1 MECLLEHKPY
11 DSTMK
16 PYDSSSLKPYDSPLK
31 AYDPHIKSYE
41 SHMKQY
47 EQHLKPYETSMKP
60 YDTHTRSY
68 ESVMK
73 PYDTSMKHYDHS
85 TMLPVSNGHDLCEIK
100 NIAGAKM
107 EAKSSGGIGS
117 VASGSNAASNSGG
130 REDADSEDEAP
141 STTTNPP
148 ESPEEDGKN
157 GKKSGVGVRRSEKPP
172 YSYIALIV
180 MAIQSSPTKRCTLS
194 EIYQFLQQ
202 RFPFFRG
209 SYQGWKNSVR
219 HNLSLNECFIKLPKG
234 IGRPGKGH
242 FWTIDPAAEFMFEEG
257 SFRRRP
263 RGFRR
268 KCQALKPFGML
279 NGMGGGGPMM
289 SHYDFMGTHN
299 TGMTSMNM
307 PCGMSNGQ
315 MTSYDPYSQQ
325 MMSGNSM
332 QQMGMSGNYGSYNRY
347 SQGACTMPGM
357 GGFQPSVPTLPSMAS
372 MSNMT
377 AGLPSMSNFQGVS
390 NIHNMSPSNLPG
402 FHHSLTSMNAMGHG
416 MGPSDYNLG
425 TCNVSSGFPP
435 PVSSTPNM
443 TPPSYDREIIGSSMR
458 DPSSR
463 ENHSLLLRDSVNTD
477 SMGRD
482 PSAAAVGAAQPA
494 SRDGLL
500 SPSSSDITTRD
511 STLSMANKYPGSSP
525 SAYSIRD
532 TSITRDPPYHMR
544 DATIY
549 SKDTSNM
556 RDNSSLYTREPIT
569 DSLRDSS
576 MYHREQQDIFSREFS
591 TTMTGGPN
599 GNFTGLYQ
607 WSGHAN
613 RGGYPGVVKQQP
625 LSPAGSTGSLQS
637 MSPPSGSDQSSYG
650 NTSGH
655 PVGSESMDLSV
666 AGNVCLCLIDRLQ

>member
-11 DSTMK
+11 DSSMK
-16 PYDSSSLKPYDSPLK
+16 VYDSSTLKSYDSSLKS
-31 AYDPHIKSYE
+31 YDPHIKYE
-41 SHMKQY
+41 GHMKQY

-60 YDTHTRSY
+60 YETSMKPYETSMKSYDTRSY
-68 ESVMK
+68 DSVMK

-85 TMLPVSNGHDLCEIK
+85 AMLPVSNGHDLCEIK
-100 NIAGAKM
+100 NIAGSKI
-107 EAKSSGGIGS
+107 ESKPSGGIGS
-117 VASGSNAASNSGG
+117 AASGSQSASNGGG

-148 ESPEEDGKN
+148 ESPEEEGKN

-279 NGMGGGGPMM
+279 NGMGSGGPMM
-289 SHYDFMGTHN
+289 SHYDFMGAHN
-299 TGMTSMNM
+299 TGMSPMNM
-307 PCGMSNGQ
+307 PCGMSSGQ
-315 MTSYDPYSQQ
+315 MSSYDPYSQQ

-332 QQMGMSGNYGSYNRY
+332 QQMNMGGNYG
-347 SQGACTMPGM
+347 
-357 GGFQPSVPTLPSMAS
+357 
-372 MSNMT
+372 
-377 AGLPSMSNFQGVS
+377 
-390 NIHNMSPSNLPG
+390 
-402 FHHSLTSMNAMGHG
+402 SMNAMGHG

-443 TPPSYDREIIGSSMR
+443 TPPSYDREIMGSSMR
-458 DPSSR
+458 DPTSR
-463 ENHSLLLRDSVNTD
+463 ENHSILLRDSINSD

-482 PSAAAVGAAQPA
+482 TSGTTGGVGVAQPV

-500 SPSSSDITTRD
+500 SPSSDITGRD
-511 STLSMANKYPGSSP
+511 TTISMTNKYPGSSP
-525 SAYSIRD
+525 SAYSTRD
-532 TSITRDPPYHMR
+532 TSITRDPSYHMR
-544 DATIY
+544 DAAIY
-549 SKDTSNM
+549 SKDTSAM
-556 RDNSSLYTREPIT
+556 RDNSTPLYARESIS

-576 MYHREQQDIFSREFS
+576 MYHREQPDIFSRDFTS
-591 TTMTGGPN
+591 TMTGGPS

-607 WSGHAN
+607 WSGPAN

-650 NTSGH
+650 NASGH
-655 PVGSESMDLSV
+655 PLGSESMDLSV
-666 AGNVCLCLIDRLQ
+666 AGNFHFCFHDA